1 MGDHGNEESPSW
13 LPGSA
18 PRSATLGSVQGA
30 ASAGAES
37 SLAPPGSTFHLRAAE
52 RRRERSKKGTAGLCG
67 TVAMEMHR
75 RAPTTTLRTLFPGSQ
90 ALPGSRVFPGSAR
103 LCIPPT
109 CRRAAKRAFQEGHG
123 WLVWDSGYGDA
134 PPFPYNNPKD
144 TFSWFPGSAPRSN
157 SWLPGSAWE
166 PHLPGSARLCVPH
179 YSPQSG
185 EEGVTMG
192 DHGNEE
198 SLIPDP

>member
-103 LCIPPT
+103 LC
-109 CRRAAKRAFQEGHG
+109 
-123 WLVWDSGYGDA
+123 
-134 PPFPYNNPKD
+134 
-144 TFSWFPGSAPRSN
+144 
-157 SWLPGSAWE
+157 
-166 PHLPGSARLCVPH
+166 VPH
-179 YSPQSG
+179 YLPQSG

-198 SLIPDP
+198 TLRTLFPGSQAQPRAAIPGSQALPGNLIFLALPGSAFHTTCRRAAKRALPWSSMVTRNP